1 MEIKLKLKPRKT
13 LTEFA
18 NEHNLALSIGERTP
32 NDMGKNWKE
41 SFMFFASFD
50 NCEVKDGAMLSSV
63 CGNGASHDAAI
74 HGRVQYCSKTDSY
87 VTPDGTT
94 VSAFLCDTAS
104 SFLDVLFIAHLREKQ
119 RATTKPNGVKV

>member
-50 NCEVKDGAMLSSV
+50 NCEVKDGAMLASV

-74 HGRVQYCSKTDSY
+74 HDYIIKISDRLLVIDAYTINRHEIQVPILTGK
-87 VTPDGTT
+87 
-94 VSAFLCDTAS
+94 
-104 SFLDVLFIAHLREKQ
+104 
-119 RATTKPNGVKV
+119 